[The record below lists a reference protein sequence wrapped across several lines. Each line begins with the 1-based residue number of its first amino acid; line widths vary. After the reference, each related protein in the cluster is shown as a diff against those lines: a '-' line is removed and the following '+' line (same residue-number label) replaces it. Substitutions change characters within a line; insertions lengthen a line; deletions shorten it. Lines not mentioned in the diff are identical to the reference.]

1 MEMEATHG
9 VGEGFIAVPEAERDS
24 GRWGTVCLTDAD
36 GVPVPLRGITAGRAV
51 ALTATPLPDTDRI
64 TLPIKRELLGTGALF
79 TERVGLK
86 GLGATGVGVR
96 PVNGR
101 LTDWLFPATVGR
113 LLERLVLLE
122 AHLAWPAC
130 TCGILATP
138 GDPAQRGSR
147 E

>member
-9 VGEGFIAVPEAERDS
+9 VGEGFIALPEAERHS

-36 GVPVPLRGITAGRAV
+36 GIPLPLHSITAGRAV
-51 ALTATPLPDTDRI
+51 ALTATPLPDTDSI

-79 TERVGLK
+79 TELVGLK
-86 GLGATGVGVR
+86 GRKATGVGVR

-101 LTDWLFPATVGR
+101 LTDWLFPSTVSR
-113 LLERLVLLE
+113 QLERRVLLE

-138 GDPAQRGSR
+138 GHSPQRGVA
-147 E
+147 